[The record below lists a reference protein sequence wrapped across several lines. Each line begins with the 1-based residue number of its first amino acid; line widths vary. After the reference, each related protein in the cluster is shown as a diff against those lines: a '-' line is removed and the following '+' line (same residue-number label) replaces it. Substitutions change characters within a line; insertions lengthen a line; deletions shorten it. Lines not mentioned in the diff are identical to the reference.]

1 MKPVTV
7 IVALVVAGLVLAGAV
22 ILSASGPRA
31 AARTP
36 QRSAATANG
45 NGCTATTPSSMV
57 MPTSAVAG
65 DPPAGGAL
73 RGRIDALT
81 PPVRPPTAY
90 QAAPATPTTGCTTAG
105 GQAWDPGNIISD
117 QVFYNT
123 SSMTVEQIR
132 DFITTHGEGCG
143 SPWCLKSVRTTVPA
157 QPADQYC
164 QAIPGATDVDAATVI
179 ATVSTSC
186 GINPQ
191 VMLITLQKES
201 QLLDRTDPTE
211 TTYNAAWGWHCPDTG
226 PGGTANCDPA
236 YAGLLN
242 QAYGMAKQWAR
253 YRVDPG
259 KYNYQTGQTVT
270 ILWNVAESGCGGAPV
285 TIANRATAA
294 LYNYTPYQPNA
305 ASLAA
310 YPGTGD
316 ACSTYGNRNFFYLF
330 LKNFGPTGGGKPN
343 PNPSGS
349 GTVSATG
356 PDVTI
361 PNNPNVTPAVAGRAI
376 TAAAPAVATGLAAG
390 FNALGLPY
398 VWGGGGGGA
407 GPDNGCS
414 RGGGDYNSCGSEIGF
429 DCSGLTA
436 YVIGQ
441 AGFTIPDNSGGQR
454 AAGAPVA
461 WEQGQPGDIVGFP
474 GHVAIYLGTI
484 DGTRYILEA
493 SWVGTPIH
501 VVPLTRTDFDPELH
515 RYWS

>member
-1 MKPVTV
+1 
-7 IVALVVAGLVLAGAV
+7 
-22 ILSASGPRA
+22 
-31 AARTP
+31 
-36 QRSAATANG
+36 
-45 NGCTATTPSSMV
+45 
-57 MPTSAVAG
+57 
-65 DPPAGGAL
+65 
-73 RGRIDALT
+73 
-81 PPVRPPTAY
+81 
-90 QAAPATPTTGCTTAG
+90 
-105 GQAWDPGNIISD
+105 
-117 QVFYNT
+117 
-123 SSMTVEQIR
+123 
-132 DFITTHGEGCG
+132 
-143 SPWCLKSVRTTVPA
+143 
-157 QPADQYC
+157 
-164 QAIPGATDVDAATVI
+164 
-179 ATVSTSC
+179 
-186 GINPQ
+186 
-191 VMLITLQKES
+191 MLITLQKES

-236 YAGLLN
+236 YAGLVN

-259 KYNYQTGQTVT
+259 KYNYQAGQTVT

-285 TIANRATAA
+285 TIANQATAA

-330 LKNFGPTGGGKPN
+330 VKNFGPTGGGKPD
-343 PNPSGS
+343 PNGSSS

-361 PNNPNVTPAVAGRAI
+361 PNNPNVTPAMAGRAI
-376 TAAAPAVATGLAAG
+376 TAPNAAVATGLAAG

-398 VWGGGGGGA
+398 VWGGGGGGGA
-407 GPDNGCS
+407 GPNNGCD

-436 YVIGQ
+436 YVMAQ
-441 AGFTIPDNSGGQR
+441 AGFTAADNSSSQR
-454 AAGAPVA
+454 TAGTPVP

-501 VVPLTRTDFDPELH
+501 VVPLTRTDYDFELH